1 MTHCCSHDE
10 HGHEEHNHDE
20 MELYPELLT
29 LEDQV
34 PDLDLEIYD
43 PIVDEIGNKKISDY
57 AGKWTVLFF
66 YPADF
71 TFVCPTEL
79 KDLNGAYEDIKAQNA
94 DVLVVSVDTVFSH
107 KRWVETEGLLKG
119 FGIKMVADR
128 TTDLTEMFGVM
139 NPITGNAER
148 GTIIISPDGII
159 KSVEIVT
166 EPLGRSSAELVR
178 KLKALE
184 FMRNNPGSA
193 CPASW
198 NDGDKVLK
206 PSIKIAGHVDESL
219 AS

>member
-1 MTHCCSHDE
+1 MTHCCSTDE
-10 HGHEEHNHDE
+10 HGHEENHGVED
-20 MELYPELLT
+20 YPTLLT
-29 LEDQV
+29 LEDLV
-34 PDLDLEIYD
+34 PDLTMEVYD
-43 PIVDEIGNKKISDY
+43 PIKDEVADQKLSDY

-79 KDLNGAYEDIKAQNA
+79 KDLNAAYEDIKAQNA
-94 DVLVVSVDTVFSH
+94 DLLVVSVDTVFSH

-119 FGIKMVADR
+119 FGVKMVADR
-128 TTDLTEMFGVM
+128 TTELAEMFGVM
-139 NPITGNAER
+139 NPVTGNAER
-148 GTIIISPDGII
+148 GTIIISPDGVI
-159 KSVEIVT
+159 KAVELVT

-198 NDGDKVLK
+198 NAGDKVLN
-206 PSIKIAGHVDESL
+206 PSIKIAGKVDESL
-219 AS
+219 A